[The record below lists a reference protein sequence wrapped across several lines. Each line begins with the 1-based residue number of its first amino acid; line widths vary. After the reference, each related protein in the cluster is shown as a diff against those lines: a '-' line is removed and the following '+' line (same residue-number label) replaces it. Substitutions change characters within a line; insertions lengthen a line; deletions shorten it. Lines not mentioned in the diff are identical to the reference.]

1 MSRIRGKNT
10 KPEKIVRCGLFARGL
25 RFRLHDP
32 KLPGRPD
39 LVLSRYRTVIFVN
52 GCFWH
57 GHSCHFFRMPSTN
70 VGFWESKIRRNK
82 ENDVKNITS
91 LTSSG
96 WKVITVWEC
105 AIRGKS
111 EDEVAKMIEALVV
124 KITNPFSEHVSCI
137 PDLAG

>member
-1 MSRIRGKNT
+1 
-10 KPEKIVRCGLFARGL
+10 
-25 RFRLHDP
+25 
-32 KLPGRPD
+32 
-39 LVLSRYRTVIFVN
+39 
-52 GCFWH
+52 
-57 GHSCHFFRMPSTN
+57 MPSTN
-70 VGFWESKIRRNK
+70 VEFWENKIRRNR

-137 PDLAG
+137 PYLAG